1 MPQLVTATPI
11 RLDRDGVEHAA
22 RTATGAILSLLV
34 ARLFSLPESYW
45 AAVTTIMVLQ
55 STLGAA
61 LSVSALRFI
70 GTAMGAA
77 AGALVAARFGPNAV
91 VFGAAVFA
99 LGVLSGALRCDRST
113 FHFAGMTL
121 AFVMLTVDG
130 RSPWI
135 VAVNRFLEVSIG
147 IFVSLLLTAVWHEQ
161 ASVGG

>member
-1 MPQLVTATPI
+1 MTQLVTATPI

-77 AGALVAARFGPNAV
+77 AGAVVPALFGPNVV
-91 VFGAAVFA
+91 VFGATVFL
-99 LGVLSGALRCDRST
+99 LGVLSAALRLDRCA

-135 VAVNRFLEVSIG
+135 VAINRFLEVSIG